1 MSRRLKSRTED
12 SSCSGTAGWPDAP
25 MARIDRLQVSR
36 RGHKKV
42 LELAVTWRGNPIY
55 IRQKLP
61 QNPPR
66 YSEILLH
73 EASTVE
79 TVVGPTTKNTSHNF
93 SENFWALLVE
103 FVTHIQTCLFAQSVC
118 TLQWVCTA
126 FLHLINFQT
135 CCSNSVSTAWTNNI
149 CYIIAYIT
157 RIRRDAPVPYW
168 SRSGRTGQVSEL

>member
-1 MSRRLKSRTED
+1 
-12 SSCSGTAGWPDAP
+12 
-25 MARIDRLQVSR
+25 MARCSNGSNWQSSGFR

-42 LELAVTWRGNPIY
+42 LELAVMWRGNPIY
-55 IRQKLP
+55 IRQ
-61 QNPPR
+61 NPPR
-66 YSEILLH
+66 YSENLLH

-93 SENFWALLVE
+93 SKNFCALLVE
-103 FVTHIQTCLFAQSVC
+103 FVTPIQTFLFARSVC